1 MESFQAMLHMGGYA
15 GYVWPAYGAGA
26 VVLLLVLVL
35 SLTSARKAE
44 AELDVLQQTRRA
56 RRAKDSESQE

>member
-1 MESFQAMLHMGGYA
+1 MGGYA

-44 AELDVLQQTRRA
+44 AELEVLQQA
-56 RRAKDSESQE
+56 RRGIRSRNGRGKDSENQE